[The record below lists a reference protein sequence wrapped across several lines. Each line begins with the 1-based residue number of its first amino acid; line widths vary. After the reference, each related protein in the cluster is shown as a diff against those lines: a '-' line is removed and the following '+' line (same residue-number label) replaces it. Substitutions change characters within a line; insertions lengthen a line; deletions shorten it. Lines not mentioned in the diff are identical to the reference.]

1 MGLLKV
7 LLITILVLW
16 VLRIIVRLLL
26 PYLMAKIV
34 GKVQKEARRQ
44 YERQTGSHARESSPR
59 PDGGIR
65 IDYVPPKTQKGSM
78 SSSNGKVGEFV
89 DFEEIN

>member
-26 PYLMAKIV
+26 PYLMAKFV
-34 GKVQKEARRQ
+34 GKVQKEAHRQ
-44 YERQTGSHARESSPR
+44 YERQTGAYTRDSSPR
-59 PDGGIR
+59 PDGKIR
-65 IDYVPPKTQKGSM
+65 IDYVPPKNQKNSM

-89 DFEEIN
+89 DFEEIK